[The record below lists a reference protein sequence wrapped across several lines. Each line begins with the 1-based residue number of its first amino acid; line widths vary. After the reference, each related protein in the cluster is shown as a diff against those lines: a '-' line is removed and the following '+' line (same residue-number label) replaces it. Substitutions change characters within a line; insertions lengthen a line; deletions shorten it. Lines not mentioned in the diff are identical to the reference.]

1 MNGNGFEIIE
11 KFKEYY
17 TYYFIESH
25 LKSIHSETELI
36 LDTSHKALKPLR
48 KILEKEIIEKNTEY
62 IVSVYAIGFKP
73 TIFKKKEIKEID
85 ASSTFT
91 IKLFLK

>member
-48 KILEKEIIEKNTEY
+48 KNIINILF
-62 IVSVYAIGFKP
+62 IVGYSRSRKI
-73 TIFKKKEIKEID
+73 
-85 ASSTFT
+85 
-91 IKLFLK
+91 